1 MSLNEAV
8 KFIQV
13 TDSHLFETA
22 SQRLIGVNTEDS
34 LRAVIKL
41 VAEENSVSGILA
53 TGDLSQDGSL
63 KSYQRFADI
72 LRDLAVPIYWTPGNH
87 DNSASFHAAPENFP
101 LSRRSVIEAGNW
113 RILLLD
119 SVLPG
124 YNSGYLATTELDYL
138 KENIRDDGKH
148 HLLVLHHQPV
158 PCGSAWLDTMKLDN
172 SDDFLRLITSRSS
185 VKAVLYGHIHQ
196 AGQQDIA
203 NISFFSTPSTCFQ
216 FAPDT
221 NEFSLDWRMPG
232 YRRLML
238 YDDGSI
244 ETDVIRVTDFDL
256 NLETAANGY

>member
-1 MSLNEAV
+1 MSLNEGV

-13 TDSHLFETA
+13 TDSHLFENA
-22 SQRLIGVNTEDS
+22 SQRLIGVDTEDS
-34 LRAVIKL
+34 LRAVIKM
-41 VAEENSVSGILA
+41 AAKENSVSGILA

-63 KSYQRFADI
+63 KSYQRFAEI
-72 LRDLAVPIYWTPGNH
+72 LRDLAVPIYWIPGNH
-87 DNSASFHAAPENFP
+87 DNSASFHNAPENFP
-101 LSRRSVIEAGNW
+101 LSSRSVIEAGNW

-124 YNSGYLATTELDYL
+124 YNTGYLAKTELDYI

-148 HLLVLHHQPV
+148 YLLVLHHQPI

-196 AGQQDIA
+196 EGQQEIA

-221 NEFSLDWRMPG
+221 KEFSLDWRMPG

-238 YDDGSI
+238 NDDGSI
-244 ETDVIRVTDFDL
+244 ETDVIRITDFDL
-256 NLETAANGY
+256 NIEPAVKGY

>member
-1 MSLNEAV
+1 MSLKQGV
-8 KFIQV
+8 KFIQL
-13 TDSHLFETA
+13 TDSHLFENA

-41 VAEENSVSGILA
+41 VAEENSVTGILA

-72 LRDLAVPIYWTPGNH
+72 LRDLAVPIYWIPGNH
-87 DNSASFHAAPENFP
+87 DNSASFHDAPDNFP

-138 KENIRDDGKH
+138 EENIRDDGKH
-148 HLLVLHHQPV
+148 HLLVLHHQPI

-196 AGQQDIA
+196 AGQQEIA

-216 FAPDT
+216 FTPDT
-221 NEFSLDWRMPG
+221 TEFSLDRRMPG

-238 YDDGSI
+238 NGDGSI
-244 ETDVIRVTDFDL
+244 ETDVVRVTDFDL
-256 NLETAANGY
+256 NLEQAAKGY